1 MIVVS
6 FCFFNL
12 KQILIKMEGFRRKTT
27 KCQLNRNSIL
37 KQHYYIENNNS
48 ETDDPPEFPML
59 TDDINIDNR

>member
-1 MIVVS
+1 
-6 FCFFNL
+6 
-12 KQILIKMEGFRRKTT
+12 MEGFRRKTT